1 MRKAKVLL
9 INGSILTISALFMR
23 FVGLAFNVYLSNRLG
38 AETIGVFTLVM
49 SVYLFFVTIATS
61 GISMAVTCIVP
72 EELEK
77 NNKEKAF
84 QSFKT
89 SISLS
94 LALGIIS
101 GILIIV
107 FSDFIISVCLNN
119 LVSKKILFYIA
130 IGLPFIAIS
139 SCING
144 YFSAIRKAY
153 KTAFVQ
159 SFELIFK
166 IIVTI
171 ILLPNSISKGVESI
185 CISLILADVIAEI
198 ASFTAIYICYL
209 YEKRKFFSSRSGYR
223 NLKKI
228 AKLSVPVALTSY
240 IRSALSTIK
249 QLIIPSRLEKSGLSS
264 SMSFASYG
272 IIQGMVMPILVFPNI
287 FITSFSNLLIPEFSR
302 YHATRTKNLSI
313 ICDKIFKLTAVFSIC
328 ISSIFLVFS
337 NELSLA
343 IYQNLESAKWIKILA
358 PLVFFMYMDTVIDGV
373 LKGMQKQ
380 VFVMAG
386 NITDLIVTIIL
397 LYFLLPILGIWG
409 FIVSIIVSELLNF
422 TISFLQLWKLT
433 RFKIDFK
440 NYLLKPIFS
449 GLCSY
454 FLLYVFSLINT
465 NSILGL
471 ILSIVLF
478 CCFYFLIY
486 VLLNLKF
493 RELFNSRGHFSIYT
507 TLKKLFIE

>member
-1 MRKAKVLL
+1 
-9 INGSILTISALFMR
+9 MR
-23 FVGLAFNVYLSNRLG
+23 FVGLGFNVYLSNKLG
-38 AETIGVFTLVM
+38 AETIGIFTLIM

-61 GISMAVTCIVP
+61 GISMATTCIVS

-77 NNKEKAF
+77 NNKQTAF
-84 QSFKT
+84 QSLRT
-89 SISLS
+89 SMSLS
-94 LALGIIS
+94 LTLGIIS
-101 GILIIV
+101 GILIML

-130 IGLPFIAIS
+130 IGLPFIAMS

-159 SFELIFK
+159 SFELVFK

-171 ILLPNSISKGVESI
+171 ILLPKSISKGVEDI

-198 ASFTAIYICYL
+198 ASFTVIYICYL
-209 YEKRKFFSSRSGYR
+209 YEKNRYFSFRSSYGNFR
-223 NLKKI
+223 RI

-249 QLIIPSRLEKSGLSS
+249 QLIIPTRLEKSGLSS

-302 YHATRTKNLSI
+302 FHATSSNNRLSI
-313 ICDKIFKLTAVFSIC
+313 ICDKIFKLTSVFSIC
-328 ISSIFLVFS
+328 VSFIFLLFA

-343 IYQNLESAKWIKILA
+343 IYQNLESATWIRFLS

-380 VFVMAG
+380 VFVMFG

-397 LYFLLPILGIWG
+397 LYFLLPVLGIWG

-422 TISFLQLWKLT
+422 TISFIQLWKLIK
-433 RFKIDFK
+433 FKIDFK
-440 NYLLKPIFS
+440 NYLLKPIFA
-449 GLCSY
+449 GLFSY
-454 FLLYVFSLINT
+454 FILHIFSLVNT
-465 NSILGL
+465 NSTFTL
-471 ILSIVLF
+471 IITIAFF
-478 CCFYFLIY
+478 CCFYFIAYILQ
-486 VLLNLKF
+486 NLKDLPIWG
-493 RELFNSRGHFSIYT
+493 RVQNW
-507 TLKKLFIE
+507 

>member
-1 MRKAKVLL
+1 
-9 INGSILTISALFMR
+9 MR
-23 FVGLAFNVYLSNRLG
+23 FVGLGFNVYLSNKLG
-38 AETIGVFTLVM
+38 AETIGIFTLIM

-61 GISMAVTCIVP
+61 GISMATTCIVS

-77 NNKEKAF
+77 NNKQTAF
-84 QSFKT
+84 QSLRT
-89 SISLS
+89 SMSLS
-94 LALGIIS
+94 LTLGIIS
-101 GILIIV
+101 GILIML

-130 IGLPFIAIS
+130 IGLPFIAMS

-159 SFELIFK
+159 SFELVFK

-171 ILLPNSISKGVESI
+171 ILLPKSISKGVEDI

-198 ASFTAIYICYL
+198 ASFTVIYICYL
-209 YEKRKFFSSRSGYR
+209 YEKNRYFSFRSSYGNFR
-223 NLKKI
+223 RI

-249 QLIIPSRLEKSGLSS
+249 QLIIPTRLEKSGLSS

-302 YHATRTKNLSI
+302 FHATSSNNRLSI
-313 ICDKIFKLTAVFSIC
+313 ICDKIFKLTSVFSIC
-328 ISSIFLVFS
+328 VSFIFLLFA

-343 IYQNLESAKWIKILA
+343 IYQNLESATWIRFLS

-380 VFVMAG
+380 VFVMFG

-397 LYFLLPILGIWG
+397 LYFLLPVLGIWG

-422 TISFLQLWKLT
+422 TISFIQLWKLIK
-433 RFKIDFK
+433 FKIDFK
-440 NYLLKPIFS
+440 NYLLKPIFG
-449 GLCSY
+449 GLFSY
-454 FLLYVFSLINT
+454 FILHIFSLVNT
-465 NSILGL
+465 NSTFTL
-471 ILSIVLF
+471 IITIAFF
-478 CCFYFLIY
+478 CCFYFIAYILQ
-486 VLLNLKF
+486 NLKDLPIWG
-493 RELFNSRGHFSIYT
+493 RVQNW
-507 TLKKLFIE
+507 

>member
-1 MRKAKVLL
+1 
-9 INGSILTISALFMR
+9 MR
-23 FVGLAFNVYLSNRLG
+23 FVGLAFNVYLSNKLG
-38 AETIGVFTLVM
+38 AETIGIFTLVM

-61 GISMAVTCIVP
+61 GISMATTCIVS

-77 NNKEKAF
+77 SNKHIAF
-84 QSFKT
+84 QSLRT
-89 SISLS
+89 TMGLS
-94 LALGIIS
+94 LILGITS

-130 IGLPFIAIS
+130 IGLPFIAMS

-159 SFELIFK
+159 SFELVFK

-185 CISLILADVIAEI
+185 CIALILADVIAEI
-198 ASFTAIYICYL
+198 ASFTVIYCCYI
-209 YEKRKFFSSRSGYR
+209 YEKHKYFSFRSSYG
-223 NLKKI
+223 NFKKI

-302 YHATRTKNLSI
+302 FHATKSSNSLSI
-313 ICDKIFKLTAVFSIC
+313 ICDKIFKLTALFSVCVSI
-328 ISSIFLVFS
+328 IFLLFA

-343 IYQNLESAKWIKILA
+343 IYQNLESAKWIRILS
-358 PLVFFMYMDTVIDGV
+358 PLVFFMYMDTVIDGI

-380 VFVMAG
+380 VFVMGG
-386 NITDLIVTIIL
+386 NITDLVVTIIL
-397 LYFLLPILGIWG
+397 LYFLLPVLGIWG
-409 FIVSIIVSELLNF
+409 FIISIVVSELLNF
-422 TISFLQLWKLT
+422 TISFIQLWKLT
-433 RFKIDFK
+433 KFKIDFK
-440 NYLLKPIFS
+440 NYLLKPIFA
-449 GLCSY
+449 GVCSY
-454 FLLYVFSLINT
+454 LMLHLFSWINT
-465 NSILGL
+465 NSIFGL
-471 ILSIVLF
+471 IISILCF
-478 CCFYFLIY
+478 CCLYFLVYII
-486 VLLNLKF
+486 LNIKLPFSFKF
-493 RELFNSRGHFSIYT
+493 S
-507 TLKKLFIE
+507 

>member
-1 MRKAKVLL
+1 
-9 INGSILTISALFMR
+9 MR
-23 FVGLAFNVYLSNRLG
+23 FVGLGFNVYLSNKLG
-38 AETIGVFTLVM
+38 AETIGIFTLIM

-61 GISMAVTCIVP
+61 GISMATTCIVS

-77 NNKEKAF
+77 NNKQTAF
-84 QSFKT
+84 QSLRT
-89 SISLS
+89 SMSLS
-94 LALGIIS
+94 LTLGIIS
-101 GILIIV
+101 GVLIML

-130 IGLPFIAIS
+130 IGLPFIAMS

-159 SFELIFK
+159 SFELVFK

-171 ILLPNSISKGVESI
+171 ILLPKSISKGVEDI

-198 ASFTAIYICYL
+198 ASFSVIYICYL
-209 YEKRKFFSSRSGYR
+209 YEKNRYFSFRSSYGNFR
-223 NLKKI
+223 RI

-249 QLIIPSRLEKSGLSS
+249 QLIIPTRLEKSGLSS

-302 YHATRTKNLSI
+302 FHATSSNNRLSI
-313 ICDKIFKLTAVFSIC
+313 ICDKIFKLTSVFSIC
-328 ISSIFLVFS
+328 VSFIFLLFA

-343 IYQNLESAKWIKILA
+343 IYQNLESATWIRFLS

-380 VFVMAG
+380 VFVMCG

-397 LYFLLPILGIWG
+397 LYFLLPVLGIWG

-422 TISFLQLWKLT
+422 TISFIQLWKLIK
-433 RFKIDFK
+433 FKIDFK
-440 NYLLKPIFS
+440 NYLLKPIFA

-454 FLLYVFSLINT
+454 FILHTFSLVNT
-465 NSILGL
+465 NSIFAL
-471 ILSIVLF
+471 IITITFF
-478 CCFYFLIY
+478 CCFYFIAYILQ
-486 VLLNLKF
+486 NLKDLPIW
-493 RELFNSRGHFSIYT
+493 RRV
-507 TLKKLFIE
+507 

>member
-1 MRKAKVLL
+1 
-9 INGSILTISALFMR
+9 MR
-23 FVGLAFNVYLSNRLG
+23 FVGLAFNVYLSNKLG
-38 AETIGVFTLVM
+38 AETIGIFTLVM

-61 GISMAVTCIVP
+61 GISMAITCIVS

-84 QSFKT
+84 QSLKT
-89 SISLS
+89 SMSLS
-94 LALGIIS
+94 LALGITS
-101 GILIIV
+101 GILIIL

-130 IGLPFIAIS
+130 IGLPFIAMS

-209 YEKRKFFSSRSGYR
+209 YEKRKFFSSRSGYG
-223 NLKKI
+223 NFKKI

-272 IIQGMVMPILVFPNI
+272 IIQGMVMPILTFPNI
-287 FITSFSNLLIPEFSR
+287 FVTSFSNLLIPEFSR
-302 YHATRTKNLSI
+302 FHASRSNNSLSI

-328 ISSIFLVFS
+328 ISSIFLIFS

-343 IYQNLESAKWIKILA
+343 IYQNLESAKWIKVLS

-380 VFVMAG
+380 VFVMGG

-397 LYFLLPILGIWG
+397 LYFLLPVLGIWG

-422 TISFLQLWKLT
+422 IISFLQLWKLT
-433 RFKIDFK
+433 KFKIDFK
-440 NYLLKPIFS
+440 NYLLKPIFA
-449 GLCSY
+449 GFCSY
-454 FLLYVFSLINT
+454 FLLQIFSLINT
-465 NSILGL
+465 NSILEL
-471 ILSIVLF
+471 IISIVLF
-478 CCFYFLIY
+478 CCLYFLIY